1 MNRIRIVSAMLLA
14 MGMTGSAVAA
24 NGFYAGA
31 SIGEA
36 SIDACG
42 DAAAVGA
49 TSCDDSDT
57 SWKIFGG
64 YELNQN
70 FAVEAAWVD
79 LGEINA
85 SGPGVSVTAEGD
97 GFVADVKGTLPLNDQ
112 FGVFA
117 KVGLISWELEGGGV
131 ASGLDDDGTDAM
143 YGVGAHYMFTEQFG
157 IVGEWELYD
166 TDNEVDMWSVGGLIK
181 F

>member
-1 MNRIRIVSAMLLA
+1 MSRMKILGAMLVG
-14 MGMTGSAVAA
+14 MGMAGSAVAA

-31 SIGEA
+31 SVGQA

-42 DAAAVGA
+42 DAGALGA
-49 TSCDDSDT
+49 TSCDDEDT
-57 SWKIFGG
+57 GWKVFGG

-79 LGEINA
+79 LGEISA
-85 SGPGVSVTAEGD
+85 SGPGVSVTGEAD
-97 GFVADVKGTLPLNDQ
+97 GFVVDVKGMLPLNDQ

-117 KVGLISWELEGGGV
+117 KIGLISWELEGGGA
-131 ASGLDDDGTDAM
+131 ASGFDDDGTDAM

-157 IVGEWELYD
+157 VVGEWEFYD
-166 TDNEVDMWSVGGLIK
+166 TDDEADLLSIGALIK

>member
-1 MNRIRIVSAMLLA
+1 MNGMKIVGAIMLT
-14 MGMTGSAVAA
+14 MGMVGGAVAA

-31 SIGEA
+31 SVGQA

-42 DAAAVGA
+42 DAGALGA
-49 TSCDDSDT
+49 TSCDDEDT
-57 SWKIFGG
+57 GWKVFGG

-79 LGEINA
+79 MGEISA

-97 GFVADVKGTLPLNDQ
+97 GFAFDVKGTLPINDQ

-117 KVGLISWELEGGGV
+117 KVGLISWELEGGGA

-157 IVGEWELYD
+157 VVGEWEFFD
-166 TDNEVDMWSVGGLIK
+166 TDDEGELLSIGGLIK